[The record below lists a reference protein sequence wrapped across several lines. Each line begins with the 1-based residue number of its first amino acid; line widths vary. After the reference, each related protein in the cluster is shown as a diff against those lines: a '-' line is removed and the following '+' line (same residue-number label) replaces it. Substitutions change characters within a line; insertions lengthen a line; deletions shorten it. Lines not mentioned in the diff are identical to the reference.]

1 MPASRLRIALLSS
14 LLALLCSA
22 CGGGGGGGGGGLALP
37 AAASGTTADA
47 GTSSATAAGTTTTAA
62 SDQPV
67 AAVDLDAALRAQ
79 LSANGIVAPARPVV
93 DAALFAL
100 GQNLFSSTL
109 LSGNQKVACASCH
122 ATGNAGVD
130 GLALGIG
137 VDGTGSPP
145 TRSGTPVI
153 HRNTPALVNHGQGNR
168 RFLFWD
174 GRVAV
179 RADGGFDTPAGNRLP
194 AGLRDLT
201 AAQALF
207 PLISR
212 TEMLGAYDP
221 ADGNALADLVS
232 DDAVEHNPQPVW
244 DALMQ
249 RLRANAGFAAQL
261 AAAYPGMAPAD
272 MGIAQAANALSA
284 FQAQRWYE
292 LGNSNRLIAYAAG
305 TGDLPDAAKRGG
317 LLFFGQARCARCHT
331 GPLLSDQ
338 QFHNLAVPQQ
348 GPGFGSGATQTPP
361 RDLGRYE
368 TSGLD
373 ADRYAFLT
381 PSLWEVKNTFPYMHD
396 GVYATLEQVVRHHLD
411 AAGAANAFR
420 CPATAAVAGNPVPC
434 QDSRNAPALYADM
447 LARLAPEMRTP
458 VALTDTELADLLA
471 FLDVLTD
478 GNNTATR

>member
-1 MPASRLRIALLSS
+1 MPASRLRLALLGS
-14 LLALLCSA
+14 LLALLFSA
-22 CGGGGGGGGGGLALP
+22 CGGGGGGGGLP
-37 AAASGTTADA
+37 LPGVASGTAADSGTA
-47 GTSSATAAGTTTTAA
+47 SATPAATATAPAAG
-62 SDQPV
+62 QPE

-109 LSGNQKVACASCH
+109 LSGNQKVSCASCH

-179 RADGGFDTPAGNRLP
+179 RADGGFDTPAGSRLP
-194 AGLRDLT
+194 AGLRDVT

-292 LGNSNRLIAYAAG
+292 LGSSNRLMAYAAG

-348 GPGFGSGATQTPP
+348 GPGFGSGAAQTPP

-396 GVYATLEQVVRHHLD
+396 GVYATLEQAVRHHLD
-411 AAGAANAFR
+411 AAGTANVFR
-420 CPATAAVAGNPVPC
+420 CPAAPAVAGTPVPC
-434 QDSRNAPALYADM
+434 QDSRSAPALYADM
-447 LARLAPEMRTP
+447 LAQLAPEMRTP
-458 VALTDTELADLLA
+458 VVLTDAELADLLA
-471 FLDVLTD
+471 FMDVLTD
-478 GNNTATR
+478 GNNTAVR